1 MDMEKFLALKSV
13 EQQRIN
19 FEMTYVDMAG
29 GDLIAGLLLSQIIY
43 WFTPNKHGKSKIK
56 ASYKGRPALAKSR
69 DEWYKEI
76 RITPKQ
82 YDRAIDILKDKGFVD
97 VKNSMFN
104 SKKTPFI
111 MLNEDD
117 FLSVYTKWVYR
128 FLPLGNIG
136 FDERVKPLTKT
147 TTKTTTDITLHFPT
161 ENDMWEESEWEY
173 VSAFLTIRSNYID
186 KQHKRIS
193 SSNIEYI
200 KKVIHTLSNNNINLD
215 VFIEG
220 VDSYFNNFKNVN
232 KDNDGDMV
240 YFMQICQKR
249 VFDIDYKDIVK
260 KA

>member
-56 ASYKGRPALAKSR
+56 ATYKGRPALAKSR

-82 YDRAIDILKDKGFVD
+82 YDRAIDILKEKGFVD

-111 MLNEDD
+111 MLNEDI

-136 FDERVKPLTKT
+136 FDERVKPLTKI
-147 TTKTTTDITLHFPT
+147 TTKTTTETNLHFLW
-161 ENDMWEESEWEY
+161 ENDMWEEWQEEY
-173 VSAFLTIRSNYID
+173 ISAFLTIRDNYIS

-193 SSNIEYI
+193 SSNVEYI
-200 KKVIHTLSNNNINLD
+200 KQVIQSLSNNNID
-215 VFIEG
+215 IEVFKEG
-220 VDSYFNNFKNVN
+220 VNTYFSNLN
-232 KDNDGDMV
+232 KDNDGDIV
-240 YFMQICQKR
+240 YFMQVCQKR
-249 VFDIDYKDIVK
+249 IFDIDYKDIVK
-260 KA
+260 K